1 MPSVCARCHIG
12 KLYVYLCACVCV
24 CVCTCGAYHLCD
36 QENGKVLCLYAY
48 ISGEGGEGVSLRTLP
63 CTLTRRRFPIF
74 RPETLDRKAP
84 AFESRRSSTPRVVIP
99 FLSGRPA
106 RLLARQRHSCATSE
120 PSYSDKIERILPK
133 RLRLRRPTDLSS
145 LPAPDPHR
153 VVDAVEIFIVNR
165 DSRVRIY
172 T

>member
-24 CVCTCGAYHLCD
+24 CVCVRVART
-36 QENGKVLCLYAY
+36 
-48 ISGEGGEGVSLRTLP
+48 ISATRKTARYCVYMHIYRGEGVSLRTLP